1 MEPNTDKIQVMD
13 QRLKLLS
20 YSFISELHRCP
31 RKFQLTR
38 LRALEDERDPQAD
51 INQNLTFAFGHS
63 VGEGIQYILEGSS
76 EDETIWKMFIAFHAD
91 LSDRNDKQ
99 VKSFYHAV
107 AAIQRFIYM
116 RESGFLDG
124 YELVYWEGK
133 PATELSFIIEFPD
146 GFKMRG
152 SVDAV
157 LRHIETGKVLVLE
170 GKTDSQQLNVAKY
183 KNSSQAVGYSVVL
196 DVIFPELSSYEVLYL
211 VYMTKEMN
219 YEQLR
224 FIKSHTQKAL
234 WIQELLLD
242 IEMIKLYEI
251 TGVYPMYGHSCFDFY
266 RECEFLSSCNLS
278 TKYLT
283 NKQTESDIGETNST
297 YKGEYSIKLSI
308 MDLIE
313 GQLVKNNIEEERHGN
328 ISGSSIANISSDT
341 IDSGDI
347 LL

>member
-1 MEPNTDKIQVMD
+1 MADNKLIETMD

-20 YSFISELHRCP
+20 YSFLTELHRCP

-38 LRALEDERDPQAD
+38 LRAIEDERNPLAD
-51 INQNLTFAFGHS
+51 INQNLTFAFGHA
-63 VGEGIQYILEGSS
+63 VGEGVQYVLEGLT
-76 EDETIWKMFIAFHAD
+76 EDEAIWKMFLNFHAD

-107 AAIQRFIYM
+107 AAIQRFLVM

-124 YELVYWEGK
+124 YELVYWSGK
-133 PATELSFIIEFPD
+133 PATELSFLIEFPD

-157 LRHIETGKVLVLE
+157 LRHTETGKVLVLE

-196 DVIFPELSSYEVLYL
+196 DVLFPELSSYEVLYL

-219 YEQLR
+219 YEQLK

-242 IEMIKLYEI
+242 IEMIKLYET
-251 TGVYPMYGHSCFDFY
+251 TGVYPMYGHSCYDFY

-278 TKYLT
+278 TKYLV
-283 NKQTESDIGETNST
+283 NAQTAADTGETNST
-297 YKGEYSIKLSI
+297 YTGEYNIKLTVI
-308 MDLIE
+308 DLIA
-313 GQLVKNNIEEERHGN
+313 GQLAKNDIEESKHGY
-328 ISGSSIANISSDT
+328 ISMDSIHSDT
-341 IDSGDI
+341 TSGINMDI